1 MSIFS
6 DYRVNVRSGEIG
18 GDSGDKVYLLAPGLL
33 QAQYQSIE
41 KSLYR
46 VRGVRHVRRIQ
57 LIPSE
62 RRHFELD
69 TLLRHVAYPVLSVDR
84 TGRIVATNQAAAR
97 AFGVSQGQVA
107 GMALQRFLPRLQLAE
122 LLRGITAPRYG
133 FPVTV
138 RGQEF
143 ALDWS
148 PIALADSPGAVTS
161 LAGAVLTLQQREGD
175 KAQESEP
182 PPPQVL
188 WDLDRRRD
196 SCLRL
201 QQMAPLCEPLL
212 ICGER
217 GTGKST
223 FLRASYYLSPLAA
236 HAEFREYRG
245 EELDKEDLMALS
257 RLPRDSIALMDDIHL
272 AAEPLQQSLA
282 ELLLKGK
289 LQSRLILTSTSNS
302 SLTPP
307 LRQLLGAQCIE
318 LPTLRAMRPALP
330 EFAALI
336 LDDAAT
342 GFHPNVLHALAMRDW
357 PTNLEGLANALQAA
371 VAHAKGR
378 NSLVVEVADLP
389 ATTADDTLPWSKW
402 GRGLTLKEQMEKV
415 ERAILAE
422 LVEGQGAGGH
432 STRELARRLGISHTA
447 VANKLRKYDL
457 TEKDA

>member
-33 QAQYQSIE
+33 LAQYQSIE
-41 KSLYR
+41 KSLHR
-46 VRGVRHVRRIQ
+46 VRGVRQVRRIQ

-84 TGRIVATNQAAAR
+84 TGRIVAANQAAAR
-97 AFGVSQGQVA
+97 AFGVSQSQVA

-148 PIALADSPGAVTS
+148 PIALADSPGAVAS
-161 LAGAVLTLQQREGD
+161 LAGAVLTLQQRQSE
-175 KAQESEP
+175 KAQEFEP

-196 SCLRL
+196 CCLRL
-201 QQMAPLCEPLL
+201 QQMAPLGEPLL

-223 FLRASYYLSPLAA
+223 FLRAAYYLSPLAE
-236 HAEFREYRG
+236 HGEFREYRG
-245 EELDKEDLMALS
+245 GEFGNEDLRALS
-257 RLPRDSIALMDDIHL
+257 RLNRDAVALLDDIHL
-272 AAEPLQQSLA
+272 VAEPVQQSLA

-289 LQSRLILTSTSNS
+289 LQARLILTSTSYS
-302 SLTPP
+302 SLIPP
-307 LRQLLGAQCIE
+307 LRQLLEAQTIE
-318 LPTLRAMRPALP
+318 LPTLRAMRPALSG
-330 EFAALI
+330 FAELI
-336 LDDAAT
+336 LDDAAI
-342 GFHPNVLHALAMRDW
+342 GFHSDALHALAMRDW
-357 PTNLEGLANALQAA
+357 PTNLAGLGDALQAA
-371 VAHAKGR
+371 AAHARGR
-378 NSLVVEVADLP
+378 NSQVVEMIDLP
-389 ATTADDTLPWSKW
+389 ATMADDTLPWLEW

-422 LVEGQGAGGH
+422 LVEAQGAGGN

-447 VANKLRKYDL
+447 VANKLRKYGL
-457 TEKDA
+457 TEKDV